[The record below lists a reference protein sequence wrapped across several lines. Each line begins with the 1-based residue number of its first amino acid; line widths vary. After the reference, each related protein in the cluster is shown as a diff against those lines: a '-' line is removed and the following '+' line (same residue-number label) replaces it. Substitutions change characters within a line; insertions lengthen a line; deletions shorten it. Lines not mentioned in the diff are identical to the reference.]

1 MNFNRA
7 SACNACK
14 RRYCGGK
21 SVRPSVQCL
30 ALCLNERTYHHTFDD
45 LLWASFYFLA
55 PLLLQNSNWN
65 PPVGALNTQ
74 RWEILQLSLFYLR
87 NARDEPIVTSR
98 PRPWP
103 GPGQTFR
110 WHKCWRVI
118 CLQQLTFLFLFT
130 TKISQI
136 LLITHQTP
144 KISSKFVC
152 NFWVILTDKQIKAN
166 TTLLGGCNNPA
177 SQGHNS
183 YSNSYAWH
191 WMKLDVPSRIIS
203 DLMQSK
209 VAAEPRV

>member
-1 MNFNRA
+1 MQCMQTA
-7 SACNACK
+7 ILWWQ
-14 RRYCGGK
+14 
-21 SVRPSVQCL
+21 VRPSVCPVP
-30 ALCLNERTYHHTFDD
+30 CIVSKRTDISSHFWRPAMGII
-45 LLWASFYFLA
+45 LLFSPTAVTKFQLE
-55 PLLLQNSNWN
+55 

-136 LLITHQTP
+136 LLITHHTP